1 MTSPRSTSPSGHRTL
16 RRLGA
21 GAVGVVVFVG
31 FYTLIAVQQFTRY
44 AQPAGMDLTIA
55 GVAGPEAVRILVD
68 ALCPVIVT
76 VNATLLGFHA
86 GVGFVF
92 GLLAGGFWD
101 AVFRLRGR
109 VLDGR
114 ARSLFVAGSLLILAA
129 LAVRVLAVRYPFQY
143 DHLLNAPDGGLRRLH
158 DALTAHV

>member
-31 FYTLIAVQQFTRY
+31 IYTLIAAQQFTRY

-55 GVAGPEAVRILVD
+55 GVAGPEAVRILID
-68 ALCPVIVT
+68 ALWPVIVI

-86 GVGFVF
+86 VGGFIF
-92 GLLAGGFWD
+92 GLLVGGFWA
-101 AVFRLRGR
+101 AVFRLHGR
-109 VLDGR
+109 L
-114 ARSLFVAGSLLILAA
+114 
-129 LAVRVLAVRYPFQY
+129 
-143 DHLLNAPDGGLRRLH
+143 
-158 DALTAHV
+158 